1 MRRVPL
7 SKTRTLRVHVY
18 VYVYVDCTCIRS
30 VQLSESGTLL
40 VQYTSRT
47 PNHPLVYQPPKV
59 YPPPGSEGVR
69 APSRIFT
76 EGLSFH
82 SGASGRGMYAFL
94 IWCTVHVPYTKR
106 RSSGRAVY
114 RCSAGLPLP
123 PNVHTHTYTQTY
135 TNIHTHSLSRW
146 SHHSLPQA
154 LFSFPAVTSLPPR
167 SPPPQPR

>member
-1 MRRVPL
+1 MCTKCTAFGKWYTPHP
-7 SKTRTLRVHVY
+7 VHVP
-18 VYVYVDCTCIRS
+18 
-30 VQLSESGTLL
+30 
-40 VQYTSRT
+40 YTKPPFGVLT
-47 PNHPLVYQPPKV
+47 PEGVP
-59 YPPPGSEGVR
+59 PPPGSEGVR

-114 RCSAGLPLP
+114 LCSAGLPLP

-135 TNIHTHSLSRW
+135 THILSLS
-146 SHHSLPQA
+146 LVPP
-154 LFSFPAVTSLPPR
+154 FPAASTVFLSRRHVSTTSITATTTALTR
-167 SPPPQPR
+167 DYASSSSSSGRTGTLA